1 MSDEQNAEIGAEP
14 SEAKTP
20 RAYERSTIEFP
31 YNDLADAID
40 IARAIHTNAGT
51 SCTLDQLAAYTR
63 QSMTSGAFR
72 GRVANAGTFH
82 LTDNERGEVK
92 LTELGRRIVEAAREA
107 SAKAEAFLSVPLYE
121 RVYTHFKGYTLPPP
135 AALERFMNEVGVAT
149 KQTDKARQAFMRSA
163 RQAGFFEH
171 GEDRLVRP
179 VTADSGPGTK
189 PIEPAAPGAT
199 EKRHED
205 PGKRNGGGGDGP
217 DLSGFHPFIQ
227 GLLKTLP
234 EPETEWDLVAR
245 AKWLQTAANIFDLI
259 YKGEGGIKIEA
270 ALAQRSPRPD

>member
-1 MSDEQNAEIGAEP
+1 MTEEQATNDQSAQT
-14 SEAKTP
+14 KMP

-31 YNDLADAID
+31 YNDLGDAIEVV
-40 IARAIHTNAGT
+40 RAIHSNAGT
-51 SCTLDQLAAYTR
+51 GCTLDQLAAYMR

-72 GRVANAGTFH
+72 GRVANAGAFH

-92 LTELGRRIVEAAREA
+92 LTELGRRIVEPAREPA
-107 SAKAEAFLSVPLYE
+107 AKVEAFMSVPLYE
-121 RVYTHFKGYTLPPP
+121 RVFEHFKGYTLPPP

-179 VTADSGPGTK
+179 ITADSGPGTK
-189 PIEPAAPGAT
+189 PIEAATPGAM
-199 EKRHED
+199 EKRPEELS
-205 PGKRNGGGGDGP
+205 KRTGGGGDGP

-234 EPETEWDLVAR
+234 APETDWDVMAR

-270 ALAQRSPRPD
+270 ALAQRSPRPE